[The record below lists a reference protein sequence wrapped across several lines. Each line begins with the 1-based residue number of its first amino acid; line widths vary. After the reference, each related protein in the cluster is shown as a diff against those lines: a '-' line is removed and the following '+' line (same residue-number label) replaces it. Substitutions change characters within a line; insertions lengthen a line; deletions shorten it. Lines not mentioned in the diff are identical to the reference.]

1 MVPCAIHQGI
11 YYLGNVEKCTLV
23 LKTSVFNQVS
33 KSTRAQQHKVS
44 VTNKIN
50 TAHDITICLMSLE
63 VLTLDRL
70 TVRRRGPWQGTE
82 SASNFSCIH
91 THLGNTISDC
101 DADTNF
107 FRHR

>member
-82 SASNFSCIH
+82 SASNFSYIH

-107 FRHR
+107 F